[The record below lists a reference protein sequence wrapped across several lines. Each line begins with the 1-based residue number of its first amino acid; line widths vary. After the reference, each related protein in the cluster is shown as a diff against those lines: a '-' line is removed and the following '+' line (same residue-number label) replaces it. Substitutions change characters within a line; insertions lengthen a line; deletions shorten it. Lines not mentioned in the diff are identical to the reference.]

1 MKDIIRGCQLDQYF
15 TTDDQVYMKEALDSR
30 LRKLDNEEDAAA
42 ITTEAVDALYAL
54 TEKVRADVQVTDMT
68 LLSYYHIISLY
79 VVFLFLGV

>member
-15 TTDDQVYMKEALDSR
+15 TADDQVYMKEALDSR